1 VAARNTGRCIVRR
14 FSAPLSAVAIV
25 LFGLATMGGLSTA
38 AQEATPAAGPN
49 VVVGQLAPRGES
61 FEAFPGVDIE
71 FINEGKPATASG
83 QSLVLWRVTL
93 TDGGEIPSHMHPGTT
108 ILTVESGSLSWTL
121 LAGTVQV
128 ARPGAALEQV
138 TEAGTEIILD
148 PGASLFYDADVV
160 HSARSV
166 ASVPAIVLLASLF
179 ETGQPFIAW
188 TEAPATPT
196 SEQGTPTA

>member
-1 VAARNTGRCIVRR
+1 MRR
-14 FSAPLSAVAIV
+14 FSAPLSAVASV
-25 LFGLATMGGLSTA
+25 LFGLATMGGMSTA

-49 VVVGQLAPRGES
+49 VVVGQLAPLGVP
-61 FEAFPGVDIE
+61 FAAFPGVAIE
-71 FINEGKPATASG
+71 FINEGAPATASG
-83 QSLVLWRVTL
+83 QSLVLWRVIL
-93 TDGGEIPSHMHPGTT
+93 TEGEMPSHRHPGTT

-138 TEAGTEIILD
+138 TAAGTEIILD
-148 PGASLFYDADVV
+148 PGASLVYDADVV

-166 ASVPAIVLLASLF
+166 TGVPASLLMASLF